1 MACAYAAR
9 RGATGFCGLTWDRR
23 AVRWPCHN
31 AGLGARD
38 RRDALRRVLPEPAAE
53 LAAVAIDGPLLPGLD
68 PTPRYRCAESLLSRG
83 AFARRGKPAPT
94 NGGSGPALHEPAT
107 RPAHLLLR
115 AVRVAAA
122 GRRSPTPR

>member
-23 AVRWPCHN
+23 AVRWTCHN

-53 LAAVAIDGPLLPGLD
+53 LAAVAIDGRLLPGLD
-68 PTPRYRCAESLLSRG
+68 PTQRYRYAECLMSRG
-83 AFARRGKPAPT
+83 RIARRGKT
-94 NGGSGPALHEPAT
+94 GQHVCGHG
-107 RPAHLLLR
+107 R
-115 AVRVAAA
+115 A
-122 GRRSPTPR
+122 